1 LIPRNTINR
10 LDSRSNRG
18 FTVLELMVTLAVAGV
33 LVTVGVPGFTEI
45 VRNNR
50 VTAQTN
56 ELVTAINLAR
66 SEAIKRGRNVAVAVT
81 ESGNGWAATVTVA
94 GIVEPLRVVE
104 RPASNVT
111 LMDDVT
117 VTFGANGAPAGA
129 ATFDLQPYSNCT
141 GTQRRRVQVTAAGQ
155 VVTTREACA

>member
-1 LIPRNTINR
+1 MIPRNTINR

-81 ESGNGWAATVTVA
+81 ESGNGWAATVTV
-94 GIVEPLRVVE
+94 GGNELRVIQ

-117 VTFGANGAPAGA
+117 VTFGANGAPAGV